1 MKNHKFSY
9 DVSTITGFSDEVGG
23 MLLSQSLVGA
33 TTPQYSNVRLGIKGS
48 QSINILTS
56 DLAVQ
61 DGDCGWSQSG
71 TTTFTQVEL
80 TTCAKRVNES
90 LCPTTL
96 YDTYQSMLL
105 APGQTE
111 QSVPFEQAIADLK
124 VKQVQEYI
132 ESKLWTSTIA
142 AGDCFNGFSSLIVTG
157 ATGVANAAG
166 TAFSSTAAYGT
177 AGNPITEV
185 DGLINALS
193 DDAMAKDDLVVYMSY
208 AYFRMYVQALTKEN
222 FFKDY
227 IKDANIT
234 GNMIAIH
241 PNSNVTVVPTKGL
254 NGSNKVVIGSKEYFV
269 VGFDLLSDHES
280 FDIWWS
286 RDNDEVRFRANFNY
300 GAAIPNFGAGKNYF
314 ATNNL

>member
-9 DVSTITGFSDEVGG
+9 DVSSITGFTDQVGG
-23 MLLSQSLVGA
+23 MLLSKSLVGA
-33 TTPQYSNVRLGIKGS
+33 TTPQYSNVRLGIKGT
-48 QSINILTS
+48 QAINLLDST
-56 DLAVQ
+56 LAVQ

-71 TTTFTQVEL
+71 TTTFTQVNL

-90 LCPTTL
+90 LCPSTL

-105 APGQTE
+105 QPGQTE
-111 QSVPFEQAIADLK
+111 ESVPFEQAIADLK
-124 VKQVQEYI
+124 VKQIQDHI
-132 ESKLWTSTIA
+132 ESKLWGATIA
-142 AGDCFNGFSSLIVTG
+142 GGDCFDGFGSLIVTG
-157 ATGVANAAG
+157 ATGVANSAG
-166 TAFSSTAAYGT
+166 TAFSSSAAYGS

-185 DGLINALS
+185 DKLINALD
-193 DDAMAKDDLVVYMSY
+193 DDAMAREDLVVYMSY

-234 GNMIAIH
+234 GNMIAQH

-254 NGSNKVVIGSKEYFV
+254 NGSQHVVIGPKEYFV
-269 VGFDLLSDHES
+269 VGFDLLSDSES

-286 RDNDEVRFRANFNY
+286 RDNDEIRFRSNFNY
-300 GAAIPNFGAGKNYF
+300 GAAIPNFSTNYF
-314 ATNNL
+314 ATNNLA

>member
-9 DVSTITGFSDEVGG
+9 DVSAITGFTDQVGG
-23 MLLSQSLVGA
+23 MLLSKSLVGA
-33 TTPQYSNVRLGIKGS
+33 TTPQYSNVRLGIKGT
-48 QSINILTS
+48 QAINLLDST
-56 DLAVQ
+56 LAVQ

-71 TTTFTQVEL
+71 TTTFTQVNL

-90 LCPTTL
+90 LCPATL

-105 APGQTE
+105 QPGQTE
-111 QSVPFEQAIADLK
+111 ESVPFEQAIADLK
-124 VKQVQEYI
+124 VKQIQDHI
-132 ESKLWTSTIA
+132 ESKLWGATIA
-142 AGDCFNGFSSLIVTG
+142 GGDCFNGFGSLIVTG
-157 ATGVANAAG
+157 ATGVASSAG
-166 TAFSSTAAYGT
+166 TAFSSSAAYGS

-185 DGLINALS
+185 DLLINALD
-193 DDAMAKDDLVVYMSY
+193 DDAMAREDLVVYMSY

-234 GNMIAIH
+234 GNMIAQH

-254 NGSNKVVIGSKEYFV
+254 NGSQHVVIGPKEYFV

-280 FDIWWS
+280 FDIWFS
-286 RDNDEVRFRANFNY
+286 RDNDEIRFRANFNY
-300 GAAIPNFGAGKNYF
+300 GAAIPNFSTNYF
-314 ATNNL
+314 ATNNLA